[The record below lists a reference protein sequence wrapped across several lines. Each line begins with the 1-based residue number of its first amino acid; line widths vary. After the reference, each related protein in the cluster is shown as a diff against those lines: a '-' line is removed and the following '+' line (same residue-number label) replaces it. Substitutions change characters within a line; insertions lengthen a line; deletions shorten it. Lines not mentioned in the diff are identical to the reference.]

1 MQELICEIKD
11 LKDRVDLF
19 KFKSRKD
26 NVEHYKPIKDITIQS
41 INIDN
46 GYCSWNRITDYS
58 VHYNLEM
65 YSIFDPLNR
74 FEQFYV
80 SSDHSLIAWDDKEEC
95 IRKVTPLE
103 AKSNEFLMAIIYH
116 EEEDDYILIPFTE
129 LLIELD
135 KTKTTGYDF
144 TVENDFTFST
154 FDGFFVQ
161 DTAAIYMPLSMESQ
175 QDCKKMYIPTGMNNS
190 TQLSLEIKHELVLS
204 AYIITDNRKPMKPD
218 YGIVTYK
225 QLREDNMIGIKDN
238 VHCHQ
243 TCTLKLPNGKSI
255 KTTLGRALFNSLLPD
270 EFLKKRYNWFLDKQI
285 NKKILNSDIIYNLSL
300 EYTMETMADIVDN
313 ITNFLRVYTSVY
325 PASLLLDE
333 FMENTV
339 FKALK
344 EKYEKAKTMDEKQAI
359 IGEIESKFKTGISD
373 VMPMIDYIVASGSR
387 GDPSQLRQMLVT
399 KGLIQDAQGNL
410 ISINDCYVD
419 GMKPE
424 GAFMD
429 GYGSRKGIMDR
440 SRSTSVTGYLTRKIV
455 YACAS
460 VLLDPDLN
468 DCGTKRTIPV
478 KITKDN
484 AMLLYGRYMIDSKGK
499 KILFGP
505 DNQDQYIGKTMDLR
519 SPIYCKSKKLCKT
532 CYGDLAKFY
541 GTPFVGILAANALG
555 ERGSQEIMK
564 TFHCLDASTGV
575 FLDTKN
581 GKSLECLGSLFNKFE
596 DKKEFTLNGTQEEI
610 DLSDKDIKADNNGK
624 WTKVLRI
631 IRHKR
636 NPNSSLIYLRTSDGH
651 GITLQDNHPI
661 AIQNDE
667 GYSFIEPKDVKH
679 KKDKLII
686 SNNNIWQ
693 DTKRSCFIDAYILGY
708 YLGDGCIKF
717 GSTNKNKP
725 EDKRPLDVLIDCP
738 LNTKSIQHSNLMN
751 MLNEYGYRSVS
762 DTDKCIIIRDND
774 LAKKIHEETGRYSY
788 AKHLPID
795 YIYYNDEDLCKI
807 LCGLIDSDG
816 CVQSK
821 DGYIALV
828 VFEMSSGAIIN
839 AMCNILD
846 KFGVKY
852 NVCTKPGGKTKILG
866 KDTFARMSYGLT
878 LYPKTI
884 HEEIFK
890 YSVKFQGKHCSPK
903 IMTRRVP
910 NNIVTYIGK
919 ASLKEETDYVYDL
932 MTEDHQFSANG
943 ILVHNTAGAVSVVI
957 PDLIQQAL
965 DNNPNL
971 TKDQMSKYF
980 KQDGYQLKFNVN
992 QEVELTLRHDEY
1004 LDSGM
1009 TEFTLDPEK
1018 SGIIKDSTIE
1028 GTNIQSAL
1036 DLKPFAGHVQF
1047 ADGTN
1052 LEIILDD
1059 EVFIPYEFF
1068 ETREEGK
1075 NAEGIKCIVLKGNTK
1090 DIPFLFSTVIAS
1102 KDLNVV
1108 MKTILGI
1115 IEKKNIMKYPEVAF
1129 NKLTKIYGDGFKV
1142 AYNHIEILISQI
1154 FRNKMKPEYPARL
1167 IEPYSAQV
1175 YGIKYISHLEGFLSG
1190 MLFENMGKSL
1200 QNGFINDTVTH
1211 NPMEQLLSDDFDF
1224 LREDKED

>member
-11 LKDRVDLF
+11 LVNREDLF
-19 KFKSRKD
+19 KFKDRKD
-26 NVEHYKPIKDITIQS
+26 NVEHYEPLKDITIQS

-46 GYCSWNRITDYS
+46 GYISWNKITDFS

-65 YSIFDPLNR
+65 YNIFDPLDR
-74 FEQFYV
+74 FESFYV
-80 SSDHSLIAWDDKEEC
+80 SSDHSMIAWNEIEQV
-95 IRKVTPLE
+95 IQKVTPLE
-103 AKSNEFLMAIIYH
+103 AKENGENLMMIIYH
-116 EEEDDYILIPFTE
+116 EDEDDFILIPYNE
-129 LLIELD
+129 LLIERD
-135 KTKTTGYDF
+135 ETKTTGYDF

-154 FDGFFVQ
+154 FDGVFVQ

-175 QDCKKMYIPTGMNNS
+175 QDCKKMHIPTGMNNS

-204 AYIITDNRKPMKPD
+204 AYIITDDKKPMKPD

-285 NKKILNSDIIYNLSL
+285 NKKILNGDIIYNLSL
-300 EYTMETMADIVDN
+300 EYTMETMADIVTK
-313 ITNFLRVYTSVY
+313 IANFLRVYTSVY

-333 FMENTV
+333 FMENTA

-460 VLLDPDLN
+460 VLLDTNLN
-468 DCGTKRTIPV
+468 DCGTKRTVPV

-555 ERGSQEIMK
+555 ERGTQRIMQ
-564 TFHCLDASTGV
+564 TFH
-575 FLDTKN
+575 
-581 GKSLECLGSLFNKFE
+581 
-596 DKKEFTLNGTQEEI
+596 
-610 DLSDKDIKADNNGK
+610 
-624 WTKVLRI
+624 
-631 IRHKR
+631 
-636 NPNSSLIYLRTSDGH
+636 
-651 GITLQDNHPI
+651 
-661 AIQNDE
+661 
-667 GYSFIEPKDVKH
+667 
-679 KKDKLII
+679 
-686 SNNNIWQ
+686 
-693 DTKRSCFIDAYILGY
+693 
-708 YLGDGCIKF
+708 
-717 GSTNKNKP
+717 
-725 EDKRPLDVLIDCP
+725 
-738 LNTKSIQHSNLMN
+738 
-751 MLNEYGYRSVS
+751 
-762 DTDKCIIIRDND
+762 
-774 LAKKIHEETGRYSY
+774 
-788 AKHLPID
+788 
-795 YIYYNDEDLCKI
+795 
-807 LCGLIDSDG
+807 
-816 CVQSK
+816 
-821 DGYIALV
+821 
-828 VFEMSSGAIIN
+828 
-839 AMCNILD
+839 
-846 KFGVKY
+846 
-852 NVCTKPGGKTKILG
+852 
-866 KDTFARMSYGLT
+866 
-878 LYPKTI
+878 
-884 HEEIFK
+884 
-890 YSVKFQGKHCSPK
+890 
-903 IMTRRVP
+903 
-910 NNIVTYIGK
+910 
-919 ASLKEETDYVYDL
+919 
-932 MTEDHQFSANG
+932 
-943 ILVHNTAGAVSVVI
+943 TAGAVKVAI
-957 PDLIQQAL
+957 PDLIEQAL

-971 TKDQMSKYF
+971 TKEQMSKYF

-1004 LDSGM
+1004 LDLGM

-1028 GTNIQSAL
+1028 GTNVQSAL

-1059 EVFIPYEFF
+1059 EVFVPYEFF

-1075 NAEGIKCIVLKGNTK
+1075 NAEGVKCIVLKGNSK

-1129 NKLTKIYGDGFKV
+1129 NKLSKIYGDGFGV

-1167 IEPYSAQV
+1167 IEPYVAQV